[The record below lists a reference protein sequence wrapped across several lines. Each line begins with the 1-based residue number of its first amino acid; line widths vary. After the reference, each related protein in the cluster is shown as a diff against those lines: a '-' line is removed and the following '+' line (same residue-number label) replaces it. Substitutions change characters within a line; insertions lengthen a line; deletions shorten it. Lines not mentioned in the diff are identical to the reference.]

1 MDLLIAA
8 VIGIVAGTHVSTWGM
23 YKDAIHEGFTWP
35 KYMRSIVI
43 GLAVALALQTVF
55 RLDLAR
61 AGGMVVF
68 FGLVYAVERL
78 SLELWKSFVRVE
90 DQSKYFI
97 PMRFGIRGKP
107 VMDDRIRWTVGAGVL
122 LVLVLFVWGTI
133 RLQAAYPE
141 LPTWFVLVTI
151 GSLGGWLTAFGG
163 AWKDAPVEG
172 FETLKFFRSP
182 VISLIWAVLVAFFTT
197 DWLFISVAGAGYS
210 VATIE
215 TYKTFFFPS
224 KPRGKFSGKPV
235 LYPEMLHRRQF
246 FVPVYVAIWVAIVVT
261 YAVAFRSGGEG
272 LVRRDP
278 IRPAGQTAG

>member
-1 MDLLIAA
+1 MHLAIAV
-8 VIGIVAGTHVSTWGM
+8 VIGLIAGTHVSTWGM

-35 KYMRSIVI
+35 KYFRSILI
-43 GLAVALALQTVF
+43 GAAVAVALQFAF
-55 RLDLAR
+55 RVDLGEA
-61 AGGMVVF
+61 AGWVVF

-78 SLELWKSFVRVE
+78 LLELWKSFVRVE

-107 VMDDRIRWTVGAGVL
+107 VMDNRIRWSVGVGVL
-122 LVLVLFVWGTI
+122 VVLIAFVWGTI
-133 RLQAAYPE
+133 ALQAAYPE
-141 LPTWFVLVTI
+141 LPAWLVLVTI

-182 VISLIWAVLVAFFTT
+182 VISLFWAVLVAFFTES
-197 DWLFISVAGAGYS
+197 WLFIAVAGAGYS

-224 KPRGKFSGKPV
+224 KPRGKFAGKPI
-235 LYPEMLHRRQF
+235 LFPDMLHRRQF
-246 FVPVYVAIWVAIVVT
+246 FVPVYVAIWIAILAS
-261 YAVAFRSGGEG
+261 YAAAFDAPRDG
-272 LVRRDP
+272 L
-278 IRPAGQTAG
+278 I